1 MGKCMQDYLSDIL
14 NRLSLEGTLYFRT
27 SFTEPWGV
35 CVPSY
40 ENVARFHYVHKGDC
54 IVSVKGTD
62 KRVHL
67 SQGDLILVPHGASH
81 TLTCRM
87 TEPNDALELDEVLA
101 QTGYDGTG
109 PLVFGGMEPAHDSQ
123 LICGH
128 FSIAPGS
135 KHVLFE
141 RLPPLIH
148 IRGYGAD
155 VGDWLETT
163 LRVIGSE
170 AGNDTLGGDIIALK
184 VSEAIFAQA
193 IRRCIQLS
201 SDQDNTLSG
210 FADPNI
216 SRALNAFHK
225 DPTHQ
230 WTIESLAQESAL
242 SRTSFACRFS
252 EKLGLTPMRYVTSWR
267 IQLARNALLTNN
279 ASVAEA
285 ASHAGYSSE
294 AAFSRVF
301 KKEMG
306 VSPAKYREGNQ

>member
-1 MGKCMQDYLSDIL
+1 MQDYLSDIL